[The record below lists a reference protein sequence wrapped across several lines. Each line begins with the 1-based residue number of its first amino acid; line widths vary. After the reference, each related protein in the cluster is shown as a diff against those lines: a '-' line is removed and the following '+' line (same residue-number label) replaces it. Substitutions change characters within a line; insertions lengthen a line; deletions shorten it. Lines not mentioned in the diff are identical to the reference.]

1 MDLSKQEIEPPKSQY
16 RQFKVKIAYVTER
29 QQSQLMKITR
39 ELKGEE
45 EIRRTETTL
54 LRSRPFRVDRID
66 CWFEET
72 RRMVKGSQKT
82 IYLLVA
88 FETEENSEEKSTV
101 IMLQTRC
108 EPLTTLTLR
117 TSSQNFSRQVSVQV
131 PVVRG
136 AITEWAE
143 MEHHVLLGVH
153 VGNFQRDKLKTT
165 FPEQREKEYRIVVR
179 NGDSPPLNIDGLEM
193 EGNHYPLIFF
203 MSDSEP
209 SRVYYGSETVE
220 KPTYDTNTM
229 LASLKSGYRTTQ
241 VRLGAEV
248 TNSEFT
254 SQSGTAL
261 QRLLNNKLFLLGV
274 ICWWWR
280 RWRGFSFTQVGGS
293 TVSLF
298 NRSTASLRNP
308 RAKSD

>member
-1 MDLSKQEIEPPKSQY
+1 M
-16 RQFKVKIAYVTER
+16 
-29 QQSQLMKITR
+29 
-39 ELKGEE
+39 
-45 EIRRTETTL
+45 
-54 LRSRPFRVDRID
+54 
-66 CWFEET
+66 
-72 RRMVKGSQKT
+72 
-82 IYLLVA
+82 
-88 FETEENSEEKSTV
+88 
-101 IMLQTRC
+101 
-108 EPLTTLTLR
+108 
-117 TSSQNFSRQVSVQV
+117 
-131 PVVRG
+131 VRG

-165 FPEQREKEYRIVVR
+165 FPEQREKAYRIVVR

-220 KPTYDTNTM
+220 KPTYDTNTV
-229 LASLKSGYRTTQ
+229 LASMKSGYRTTQ
-241 VRLGAEV
+241 ARLGTEV

-274 ICWWWR
+274 ICLVVAALAWILFHAS
-280 RWRGFSFTQVGGS
+280 RGIDGFTI
-293 TVSLF
+293 
-298 NRSTASLRNP
+298 
-308 RAKSD
+308 